1 MRRLTRSMSLQMRLK
16 KKKNK
21 SRFWSL
27 ASLRR
32 NRQKIKSHL
41 KRQRQVRITAEYV
54 VLASHRLP
62 DETSKLVA

>member
-1 MRRLTRSMSLQMRLK
+1 MRLTRSMSLRMRLK

-21 SRFWSL
+21 SRFWGL

-32 NRQKIKSHL
+32 NRKNIKTRL
-41 KRQRQVRITAEYV
+41 KRQRKVRITAEYV

-62 DETSKLVA
+62 DENIKLVA